1 MMYQARGQEHVRVQV
16 CGTMQTQE
24 PTQATCSAASDT
36 EQAVTRIPTADTK
49 VSIISGCPAS
59 PATLPQNLRTQ
70 LLSSSVCIFRILE

>member
-49 VSIISGCPAS
+49 VSIIVAALQAQRPSKSAD
-59 PATLPQNLRTQ
+59 TTPQQQRVHL
-70 LLSSSVCIFRILE
+70 